1 MSRATL
7 ILNSQAIRDKACD
20 WVRKAPDETRVT
32 FARTKR
38 TLPQNDRM
46 WAMLTEVAEQ
56 HQHMGRTYK
65 PDVWKCIFMDAALGT
80 KSNYVPSLDGETVVL
95 LGFHSSDLSKDEM
108 GELMDFIEVWCVDNG
123 VTLSHVEGTS

>member
-7 ILNSQAIRDKACD
+7 ILDTDSARNKAID
-20 WVRKAPDETRVT
+20 WVRKAPAGTRVE
-32 FARTKR
+32 FKRVKR
-38 TLPQNDRM
+38 TLPQNARM

-123 VTLSHVEGTS
+123 VTLSHVEESA

>member
-65 PDVWKCIFMDAALGT
+65 PDVWKAIFMDAALGT
-80 KSNYVPSLDGETVVL
+80 KTNYVPSLDGETVVL

-108 GELMDFIEVWCVDNG
+108 GELMDFIEVWCVENG
-123 VTLSHVEGTS
+123 VTLSQAEDVS